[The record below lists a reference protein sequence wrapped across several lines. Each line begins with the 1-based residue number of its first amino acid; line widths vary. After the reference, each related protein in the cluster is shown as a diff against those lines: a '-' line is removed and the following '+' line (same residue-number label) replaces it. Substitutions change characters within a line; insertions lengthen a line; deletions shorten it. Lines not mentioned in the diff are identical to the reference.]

1 KDVPHVLP
9 YIHYTGKIQTLFSI
23 QNAAKNL
30 FLSATIFLPF
40 FLSHN
45 ESFQLSPI
53 SFINYRHTALC
64 RLIKHTDHF
73 LNICTL
79 LCSDQQRSHSQTC
92 LDEILVQIQ
101 MPVPNLHKL
110 ILFVID
116 LPFFLAIDFQWKDTG
131 SLAGSE

>member
-79 LCSDQQRSHSQTC
+79 LCSDQQRDRKSTRLNSSHVSISYAVFC
-92 LDEILVQIQ
+92 L
-101 MPVPNLHKL
+101 
-110 ILFVID
+110 
-116 LPFFLAIDFQWKDTG
+116 
-131 SLAGSE
+131 